1 MQIHAGFPFPSAADV
16 PSVRPPCDGRIEE
29 VASGAVQGWVAA
41 TGRVVPEVELLVDGV
56 PHLRGPADRQRPDLP
71 WPALGF
77 AAPLPEPLLDGRPHR
92 LELRI
97 VGGAFLQGGPVDL
110 EGLCP
115 CDGAVLRVA
124 GGRVFGRVRA
134 MPHAGDRTV
143 LELWDDG
150 VFLLRFA
157 VADHPAPAG
166 EGAAEGEGKA
176 RDGRHGFALPLPPRC
191 FDGANHELRIRDALG
206 RDLAGSPFG
215 YQARPPD
222 HGGQGPMLERAG
234 LIGHLEAVEGRQ
246 ITGWALDAFAPG
258 RPVELE
264 LCEGEEA
271 VGRLTANRLRPPPL
285 GDGSGGPIPCGF
297 AAEAPESWLDGRPR
311 RVTLRFAGTDIPLRG
326 MPPTLT
332 FLPPSGSAARIGG
345 QDRGEGADAGPSDA
359 PARLEALQLALAER
373 DRQISLL
380 AADLAAALSGTATP
394 PPGMG
399 APPGAPRRVVW
410 CAPPD
415 ARTRPALDDVLAM
428 LSRIARDI
436 PVEFQRMPVDPPS
449 LPLPCDLAL
458 VPAVEN
464 GSGGGGLARPA
475 ILAAL
480 ARGIPVL
487 AAADPGLPA
496 SLRDLAVR
504 DWEREARRHLAAAAV
519 RSGESAV
526 AEARPAVPAGRR
538 APVRLL
544 ILIDL
549 PEEVDLLEPVAAAAA
564 RRARAAAGA
573 GAVALTAV
581 LTDHA
586 ATRSTRARAMLAR
599 HGIAWTVAER
609 SALLAGRAP
618 DLSSADAVL
627 VGAESDHPSHCV
639 PHALLGRAS
648 ALGIPCFAVQHGLET
663 IGLTYFDEVH
673 DAGVRLGG
681 DRIFTWFPVA
691 AAPAEMAAEVRRRL
705 CPVGSLREPTL
716 VRPALPAAVA
726 ADGRPLVG
734 VFENLH
740 WHRYDDR
747 FRAGFVEALSAAA
760 AARPALRFLVKPHHS
775 ARWLGQMPVGA
786 LPGNVI
792 LADPADPAWEPFTAP
807 ALMPALAAVV
817 TTPSTVAHDAARA
830 ARPVAV
836 AGGDLV
842 LPVLAPLPILRRP
855 SDWLDFLD
863 GVLADGGA
871 AALADGQMFLD
882 RHMVPGPAGER
893 ILDRI
898 CDRVQSTPKAPA

>member
-1 MQIHAGFPFPSAADV
+1 MQIHAGFPFPFAADART
-16 PSVRPPCDGRIEE
+16 PSVWPPCDGRIEE
-29 VASGAVQGWVAA
+29 VASGAVQGWVA
-41 TGRVVPEVELLVDGV
+41 GIDGPPPEVELLVDGV
-56 PHLRGPADRQRPDLP
+56 PHLRGPADRPRPDLP
-71 WPALGF
+71 WPARGF

-92 LELRI
+92 LELR
-97 VGGAFLQGGPVDL
+97 VAGGAFLQGGPVEL
-110 EGLCP
+110 EGMCP

-124 GGRVFGRVRA
+124 GGRVFGRVRPA
-134 MPHAGDRTV
+134 SRAGNPPS
-143 LELWDDG
+143 LEVWDDG

-157 VADHPAPAG
+157 VADHPVPAE
-166 EGAAEGEGKA
+166 EGGGL
-176 RDGRHGFALPLPPRC
+176 DGGHAFALTLPPRC

-222 HGGQGPMLERAG
+222 HGDWGAQGPMLERAG
-234 LIGHLEAVEGRQ
+234 LLGHLEAVEGRQ
-246 ITGWALDAFAPG
+246 ITGWAFDAFAPG

-264 LCEGEEA
+264 LCEGEEV
-271 VGRLTANRLRPPPL
+271 VGRISANRLRPPPFG
-285 GDGSGGPIPCGF
+285 GDGSGDAIPCGF

-326 MPPTLT
+326 LPPTLA
-332 FLPPSGSAARIGG
+332 FRPPSGSAARIAHQAMDEGG
-345 QDRGEGADAGPSDA
+345 GETVPPDMS
-359 PARLEALQLALAER
+359 ARLEALQLALAER
-373 DRQISLL
+373 DRQISSLS
-380 AADLAAALSGTATP
+380 ADLAAALSGTAPP
-394 PPGMG
+394 PPGKG

-436 PVEFQRMPVDPPS
+436 PVELQRMPVDPPS

-458 VPAVEN
+458 VPAVD
-464 GSGGGGLARPA
+464 GGGAGSGLARPA
-475 ILAAL
+475 VLAAL

-496 SLRDLAVR
+496 GLRDLVVR
-504 DWEREARRHLAAAAV
+504 DWEREARRHLAAAAS
-519 RSGESAV
+519 RGGESRIRDT
-526 AEARPAVPAGRR
+526 RPAVPAGQQ

-544 ILIDL
+544 VLIDL
-549 PEEVDLLEPVAAAAA
+549 PEEVDLLEPVVAAAA
-564 RRARAAAGA
+564 RRTGKGA
-573 GAVALTAV
+573 GAVALTVV

-586 ATRSTRARAMLAR
+586 ATRSTRARTMLAR
-599 HGIAWTVAER
+599 HGAAWTVAER

-618 DLSSADAVL
+618 DLSAADAVL

-648 ALGIPCFAVQHGLET
+648 ALGIPCFAVQHGLES

-681 DRIFTWFPVA
+681 DLIFTWFPVA

-716 VRPALPAAVA
+716 VRPVLPASVT

-747 FRAGFVEALSAAA
+747 FRAGFVEALLEAA

-775 ARWLGQMPVGA
+775 ARWLGQTPVGT
-786 LPGNVI
+786 LPANVI

-807 ALMPALAAVV
+807 ALLPALAAVI

-836 AGGDLV
+836 AGGDLA

-855 SDWLDFLD
+855 SDWLAFLD

-871 AALADGQMFLD
+871 AALADGQLFLD

-893 ILDRI
+893 ILDHI
-898 CDRVQSTPKAPA
+898 CDRVQSTPRVPA

>member
-1 MQIHAGFPFPSAADV
+1 MQIHAGFPLPSAADART
-16 PSVRPPCDGRIEE
+16 PSIRPPCDGRIEE
-29 VASGAVQGWVAA
+29 VASGAVQGWVA
-41 TGRVVPEVELLVDGV
+41 GIGGPPPEVELLVDGV
-56 PHLRGPADRQRPDLP
+56 PHLRGPADRPRPDLP
-71 WPALGF
+71 WPARGF

-97 VGGAFLQGGPVDL
+97 AGGAFLQGGPVEL

-124 GGRVFGRVRA
+124 GGRIFGRVRA
-134 MPHAGDRTV
+134 TSRAGDPPS

-157 VADHPAPAG
+157 AAHRPAPAG
-166 EGAAEGEGKA
+166 EGGV
-176 RDGRHGFALPLPPRC
+176 RDGDHAFALPLPPRC

-215 YQARPPD
+215 YRARLPD

-234 LIGHLEAVEGRQ
+234 LLGHLEAVEGRQ
-246 ITGWALDAFAPG
+246 ITGWAFDAFAPG

-264 LCEGEEA
+264 LCEGEEV
-271 VGRLTANRLRPPPL
+271 VGRIVANRLRPPPFG
-285 GDGSGGPIPCGF
+285 GDGSGDAIPCGF

-326 MPPTLT
+326 LPPTLA
-332 FLPPSGSAARIGG
+332 FRPPSGSAARIAR
-345 QDRGEGADAGPSDA
+345 QTAGEGADAGPSGM

-373 DRQISLL
+373 DRQISSL

-394 PPGMG
+394 PPGKG

-410 CAPPD
+410 CAPPE

-436 PVEFQRMPVDPPS
+436 PVELQRMPVDPPS

-458 VPAVEN
+458 VPAVD
-464 GSGGGGLARPA
+464 GGGAGSGLARPA
-475 ILAAL
+475 VLAAL

-504 DWEREARRHLAAAAV
+504 DWEREARRHLAAAAA
-519 RSGESAV
+519 RGGESPV
-526 AEARPAVPAGRR
+526 GEVLPAGPAGQQ

-544 ILIDL
+544 VLIDL
-549 PEEVDLLEPVAAAAA
+549 PEEVDLLEPVVAAAA
-564 RRARAAAGA
+564 RRQKAGT
-573 GAVALTAV
+573 GAVAPTVV

-609 SALLAGRAP
+609 SHLLAGRSP
-618 DLSSADAVL
+618 DLSAADAVL

-648 ALGIPCFAVQHGLET
+648 ALGIPCFAVQHGLES

-716 VRPALPAAVA
+716 VRPALPASVT
-726 ADGRPLVG
+726 ADRRPLVG

-747 FRAGFVEALSAAA
+747 FRAGFVEALLAAA

-775 ARWLGQMPVGA
+775 ARWLGQTPVGT
-786 LPGNVI
+786 LPANVI

-807 ALMPALAAVV
+807 ALLPALAAAI

-836 AGGDLV
+836 AGGDLA

-855 SDWLDFLD
+855 SDWLAFLD

-871 AALADGQMFLD
+871 AALADGQLFLD

-898 CDRVQSTPKAPA
+898 CDLLRSTPRVPA